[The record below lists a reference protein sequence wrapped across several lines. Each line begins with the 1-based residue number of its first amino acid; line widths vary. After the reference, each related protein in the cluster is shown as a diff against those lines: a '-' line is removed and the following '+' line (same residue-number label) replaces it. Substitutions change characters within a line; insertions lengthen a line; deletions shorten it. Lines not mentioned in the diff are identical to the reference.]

1 MKHNRFVLAGGPVL
15 IFVSPRKSAIPRRL
29 RITLWQTHSWIR
41 NIIKL
46 RKRSESGEK
55 TQTMRGRMT
64 HQFSGSASS
73 SVILSAIVSKFMH
86 RQDCVSEGR
95 SSGLSGPA
103 NLFMC
108 PSAMITKRPKLVT
121 EMSCQSGTWV
131 HLRCILNAA
140 NAPFLKGVQP
150 IGPQQEPPRTAA
162 PAIFPTRPRAR
173 KPKAINSAAVCR
185 ERDFEGAI
193 R

>member
-15 IFVSPRKSAIPRRL
+15 IFVSPRKSTIPRRL
-29 RITLWQTHSWIR
+29 RITLWQTHSWIKK
-41 NIIKL
+41 IIKL

-86 RQDCVSEGR
+86 RQDCVSEGALIRVKR
-95 SSGLSGPA
+95 SR
-103 NLFMC
+103 NLLMC
-108 PSAMITKRPKLVT
+108 PSAMITKRQKLVT
-121 EMSCQSGTWV
+121 EMSCRSGTWV

-140 NAPFLKGVQP
+140 NAPFLEGVQP
-150 IGPQQEPPRTAA
+150 IRPATRAA
-162 PAIFPTRPRAR
+162 SNGGSGDIPDSPASKKTQ
-173 KPKAINSAAVCR
+173 
-185 ERDFEGAI
+185 GH
-193 R
+193 